1 MCVLKSALHQEFLS
15 GPTLHYGG
23 SFFTQKSAKH
33 LGIFKPHKTKILKF
47 DIQFRGF
54 LKITSQKR
62 IFNDFLSKI

>member
-47 DIQFRGF
+47 DNSLVGF
-54 LKITSQKR
+54 
-62 IFNDFLSKI
+62 